1 MGIEHAQTAPR
12 VPGWAGKPA
21 DDGDGK
27 PSPAFWPVVVLSA
40 LVVAFTAGA
49 GIRIY
54 LQGAKALRAQAQAQG
69 MRILVEGAQAPK
81 ASPNA
86 TERSPQSVPAANLD
100 ESVQT
105 LLKQVEDWVLKVT
118 AVTAAGG
125 AGLTLVVVLGVSWWR
140 RRWLHR
146 LALRD
151 QESAKQKERL
161 AQVTVERQ
169 KAESELCVIRLQID
183 KRVEERTAKL
193 SQTYA
198 KLEAELNERK
208 QTERAL
214 AHQAQELGRSKD
226 VLEMHVQART
236 LELQKLQRR
245 YEHILNSA
253 GEGIYGLDLQ
263 GKTTFVNPAAAK
275 ITGWKVEELVGKLE
289 QEIFHHTPAE
299 APGSDAKESGSNGE
313 HLSDKIF
320 FRKDSTT
327 FVAEY
332 VRTPILEKE
341 KPVSAVVIFKDI
353 TERKRTEETLARKA
367 AELARSNAE
376 LEQFAYVASHDLQEP
391 LRKIQAFGDR
401 LKAKV
406 DGSQL
411 QDGHDYLERM
421 QSAAARMQRLI
432 NDLLSF
438 SRVIS
443 ATQPF
448 VPVNLAA
455 VTKEVLTDLEVRIEQ
470 TKAKVE
476 VGDLPTIEA
485 DPMQMRQLVQ
495 NLIGNGLKFQAPN
508 SQPVVKVHAKIVTKP
523 FAGGESSVD
532 DKVCELTIQD
542 NGIGFDEKYL
552 DKIFAMFQRLHGRTE
567 YEGTG
572 VGLAICRR
580 ITDRHGGTIKAKSKP
595 GAGAT
600 FIITLP
606 VRQTKAQKAP

>member
-1 MGIEHAQTAPR
+1 MGIEHAQAAPR
-12 VPGWAGKPA
+12 VAGWAGKPA
-21 DDGDGK
+21 EDGDGK
-27 PSPAFWPVVVLSA
+27 PLPAFQPVVLLSA
-40 LVVAFTAGA
+40 LVVALTVGA
-49 GIRIY
+49 GIWIY

-69 MRILVEGAQAPK
+69 MRIFVEGAQASK

-100 ESVQT
+100 ESVQS

-118 AVTAAGG
+118 AATAAGG

-140 RRWLHR
+140 RRWLNR
-146 LALRD
+146 LALRE
-151 QESAKQKERL
+151 QEWAKQRERL
-161 AQVTVERQ
+161 ALLTSEHH
-169 KAESELCVIRLQID
+169 KAESELRTIRLQID
-183 KRVEERTAKL
+183 KRVEERTAK
-193 SQTYA
+193 YA
-198 KLEAELNERK
+198 RLEAELNERK
-208 QTERAL
+208 QTEKAL

-253 GEGIYGLDLQ
+253 GEGIYGLDLL

-289 QEIFHHTPAE
+289 QEIFHHTPAA
-299 APGSDAKESGSNGE
+299 APGSDAQARGPNGE

-320 FRKDSTT
+320 FRKDGTT

-341 KPVSAVVIFKDI
+341 KPVGAVVIFKDI

-367 AELARSNAE
+367 AELARSNSE

-401 LKAKV
+401 LKTKV
-406 DGSQL
+406 DSAQM

-448 VPVNLAA
+448 VPVNLGA

-476 VGDLPTIEA
+476 IGELPTIEA

-523 FAGGESSVD
+523 FAGGESSPD

-580 ITDRHGGTIKAKSKP
+580 ITDRHGGSIKAKSKP
-595 GAGAT
+595 GEGAT

-606 VRQTKAQKAP
+606 VRQTKAAKAP